1 MTKMVETLKQDQANE
16 VDEKDD
22 CRNDLHE
29 TDMEM
34 ESRYRDK
41 KDLETHIADLTELQ
55 ERGGDELKATKDEL
69 LNTRQQMKKA
79 SADRQAG
86 NANFKKVVFDQRTTQ
101 ELLEKAL
108 KKLENFYNKAA
119 LLQGKASPV

>member
-1 MTKMVETLKQDQANE
+1 MSSDVFKKLKADMTKMVETLKQDQANE

-55 ERGGDELKATKDEL
+55 ERGGDELKATKAEL
-69 LNTRQQMKKA
+69 LNTRQEMKKA
-79 SADRQAG
+79 SANRQKG
-86 NANFKKVVFDQRTTQ
+86 NANFKAVVADQRTTQ

-108 KKLENFYNKAA
+108 KK
-119 LLQGKASPV
+119 